1 MVGTQDSGYI
11 TKQYYAAY
19 QSIQCDED
27 GTDCGTKLGLEMTL
41 DNSNIEDYYFQNII
55 TSGGKGYET
64 LTSDNKDK
72 FIGKKVKIRT
82 PMFCK
87 NDKICSVCAGRR
99 FYIMGIKNIGLT
111 SGRVPNTLLNASM
124 KNFHIAKVKYDEV
137 NINEL
142 LI

>member
-27 GTDCGTKLGLEMTL
+27 GTDCGTKLGLELTL

-72 FIGKKVKIRT
+72 FIV
-82 PMFCK
+82 
-87 NDKICSVCAGRR
+87 D
-99 FYIMGIKNIGLT
+99 
-111 SGRVPNTLLNASM
+111 M
-124 KNFHIAKVKYDEV
+124 KN
-137 NINEL
+137 L
-142 LI
+142 S